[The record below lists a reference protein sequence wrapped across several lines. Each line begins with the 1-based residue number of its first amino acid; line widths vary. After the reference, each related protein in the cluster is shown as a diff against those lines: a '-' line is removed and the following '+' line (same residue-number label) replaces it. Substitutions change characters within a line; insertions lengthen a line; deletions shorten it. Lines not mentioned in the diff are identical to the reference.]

1 MENQRMWK
9 GPEDVNPNQ
18 VKVLV
23 KRVKARLPRLISK
36 LAEEKGKPEPNELLI
51 EDLEVRISGFER
63 LLKSKA

>member
-1 MENQRMWK
+1 MYK

-23 KRVKARLPRLISK
+23 KRVKERLPKLTSR
-36 LAEEKGKPEPNELLI
+36 LAEEKGKSEPDELLI